1 MEVYNGFLFKLIR
14 ITMDDYQQSEEST
27 FVADEVTQIIK
38 ETVDGVIGQN
48 NYVHNRVNQWTS
60 SIMEQCLAQLTKL
73 GKPFK
78 YIVTGVVMQKNG
90 AGLHT
95 ASNCFWDNTT
105 DGSCTIRW
113 ENKTMHVIVTIFGV
127 AI

>member
-1 MEVYNGFLFKLIR
+1 
-14 ITMDDYQQSEEST
+14 MDDLQGSEETT
-27 FVADEVTQIIK
+27 FIVDEVK
-38 ETVDGVIGQN
+38 GVIQESVENVLGASAYQN
-48 NYVHNRVNQWTS
+48 NKVNQWTS
-60 SIMEQCLAQLTKL
+60 SIVEHCLNQLTKL

-78 YIVTGVVMQKNG
+78 YIVTSVIMQKNG

-95 ASNCFWDNTT
+95 ASSCYWDNST

-113 ENKTMHVIVTIFGV
+113 ENKSMYCIVTVFGL